1 MKMVSLIGLCV
12 FWGSQVL
19 GQRPIEYSVSLPSP
33 QTQTVEIECRL
44 FDLVGEA
51 LELKL
56 PVWRPGKYEVLDPAG
71 TLYNFQAS
79 DGEGKTL
86 SVKKTDKS
94 TWEID
99 LDGSNEVVASYT
111 IYANSLSDRTR
122 HVDDTHAFLSG
133 SAVFVYTPSRRSR
146 ALKVRFQVPESW
158 EIASGLESSP
168 GDSQEFLA
176 ESYDALVD
184 SPFEIGLQ
192 TRHHFV
198 AAGRPHEIVVWGEAS
213 YDEAKLVNDFKRIV
227 ENQITIWGDVPYERY
242 VFLLHL
248 GPGFR
253 GGTEHINSTIMQASR
268 EQLEDPKKYKAFLG
282 LVSHEFFHTWNIK
295 QIRPSGLSPYEYQAE
310 NYTPLLWLVEGTTSY
325 YDDLTLFRS
334 GLLDQKEY
342 LERLSKLVDGYR
354 KTPGR
359 FVQSLAESS
368 FDAWIKFTHPT
379 PHSPNTTISFYSKG
393 ALVSLLLD
401 LHIRELSKGQTS
413 MDELLRRL
421 YQGFPLGDT
430 GYTEGDLQQLVTELT
445 GNNAASFF
453 DSFIS
458 GVTPLD
464 LERALRNMGL
474 KLALKD
480 EDEEEGEEGGE
491 SESEG
496 YLGLNL
502 KGNKVTT
509 VLSDGPAYQA
519 GVMAGDEILSIDNRR
534 LSAGT
539 LTDRL
544 EELEPGQE
552 IELALFRRDQLRVI
566 SLELDSRP
574 RGKWTV
580 FPDEGA
586 SSENKRAFERWTHR
600 AWSAD

>member
-12 FWGSQVL
+12 FWGSQAL
-19 GQRPIEYSVSLPSP
+19 GQRPIEYTVSLPSP

-44 FDLVGEA
+44 FDLVGEN
-51 LELKL
+51 LDLKL

-79 DGEGKTL
+79 DGSGRSL
-86 SVKKTDKS
+86 LVKKTDKS
-94 TWEID
+94 TWRIH

-111 IYANSLSDRTR
+111 IYANSISDRTR

-133 SAVFVYTPSRRSR
+133 SAVFMYTPSRRSR
-146 ALKVRFQVPESW
+146 PLKVLVQAPESW
-158 EIASGLESSP
+158 EIATGLRSSP
-168 GDSQEFLA
+168 DNSREFVA
-176 ESYDALVD
+176 ESYDVLVD
-184 SPFEIGLQ
+184 SPIEIGLQ
-192 TRHHFV
+192 STHHFV
-198 AAGRPHEIVVWGEAS
+198 AAGRPHEIVVWGEAH
-213 YDEAKLVNDFKRIV
+213 YDNTQLVSDFKRIV
-227 ENQITIWGDVPYERY
+227 ENQITIWGEVPYERY

-295 QIRPSGLSPYEYQAE
+295 QIRPSGLSPYQYKAE

-342 LERLSKLVDGYR
+342 LERLSKLIDSYR

-359 FVQSLAESS
+359 FVQSLSESS

-401 LHIRELSKGQTS
+401 LHIRKQSKGQTS
-413 MDELLRRL
+413 MDELMRRL
-421 YQGFPLGDT
+421 YKGFPLGGA
-430 GYTEGDLQQLVTELT
+430 GYTEDDLQQLVAELT
-445 GNNAASFF
+445 GEDAGSFF

-464 LERALRNMGL
+464 LEHALRDVGL
-474 KLALKD
+474 SLALKD
-480 EDEEEGEEGGE
+480 DEEAEEGGN
-491 SESEG
+491 SEA

-502 KGNKVTT
+502 KGNTVST

-519 GVMAGDEILSIDNRR
+519 GVMAGDEILSIDSRR
-534 LSAGT
+534 LSAGA
-539 LTDRL
+539 LIDRL
-544 EELEPGQE
+544 EELEPGQK
-552 IELALFRRDQLRVI
+552 IELALFRRDQLRLI
-566 SLELDSRP
+566 SLKLGSRP

-580 FPDEGA
+580 IPNEDA
-586 SSENKRAFERWTHR
+586 SAEHKRAFDGWTHQD
-600 AWSAD
+600 WSN